1 MKRLSGALLTLLLA
15 LFLLPAVVLTLLSFL
30 PSQTA
35 QAIFQQEPAALSGL
49 RLSTEQFVRALSD
62 REYGRQFYN
71 SAMLTGVSLAL
82 AMPVALGAGLFLS
95 RLPRRWQRALL
106 ALYVLSLLSPF
117 QIIMLPVYKL
127 SLLTGLYDSPWS
139 VILLNVFAPIGPVAV
154 CMLLRTVDDSQWEAA
169 SLETDSA
176 LKILR
181 YVLLPQI
188 MPGLAALG
196 LVYFAQVWNM
206 VEQPLILL
214 PDARLRPLSTAF
226 NDIIKSSTDYAFAG
240 ALLYAL
246 PVLAFYLIAA
256 AAAGSRKK
264 H

>member
-49 RLSTEQFVRALSD
+49 RLST
-62 REYGRQFYN
+62 
-71 SAMLTGVSLAL
+71 
-82 AMPVALGAGLFLS
+82 GLFLS

-154 CMLLRTVDDSQWEAA
+154 CMLLVTAVLAVVCISVYTSSKHNIELFSRAV
-169 SLETDSA
+169 LERVA
-176 LKILR
+176 
-181 YVLLPQI
+181 
-188 MPGLAALG
+188 AALSPEDLQTVCRG
-196 LVYFAQVWNM
+196 WAKTLRTLYPGPVQLGAAQ
-206 VEQPLILL
+206 P
-214 PDARLRPLSTAF
+214 TTG
-226 NDIIKSSTDYAFAG
+226 TDEEFC
-240 ALLYAL
+240 
-246 PVLAFYLIAA
+246 I
-256 AAAGSRKK
+256 
-264 H
+264 

>member
-1 MKRLSGALLTLLLA
+1 MKRLSGALLTL
-15 LFLLPAVVLTLLSFL
+15 
-30 PSQTA
+30 
-35 QAIFQQEPAALSGL
+35 
-49 RLSTEQFVRALSD
+49 
-62 REYGRQFYN
+62 
-71 SAMLTGVSLAL
+71 
-82 AMPVALGAGLFLS
+82 
-95 RLPRRWQRALL
+95 LL

-188 MPGLAALG
+188 TPGLAALG

>member
-30 PSQTA
+30 PSQMA

-127 SLLTGLYDSPWS
+127 SLLTGLYAQPMERHTAERFCAHRAGGGVHAAAHS
-139 VILLNVFAPIGPVAV
+139 GRQPVGGRLAGV
-154 CMLLRTVDDSQWEAA
+154 RTPRSRFCAMCCC
-169 SLETDSA
+169 
-176 LKILR
+176 R
-181 YVLLPQI
+181 
-188 MPGLAALG
+188 
-196 LVYFAQVWNM
+196 
-206 VEQPLILL
+206 
-214 PDARLRPLSTAF
+214 RLRR
-226 NDIIKSSTDYAFAG
+226 G
-240 ALLYAL
+240 
-246 PVLAFYLIAA
+246 
-256 AAAGSRKK
+256 
-264 H
+264 

>member
-35 QAIFQQEPAALSGL
+35 QAIFQQEPAALGGL

-62 REYGRQFYN
+62 REYSRQFYN
-71 SAMLTGVSLAL
+71 SAMLTGVLLAL

-188 MPGLAALG
+188 TPGLAALG